1 MKTRF
6 MVWIFSIIFVSL
18 SAQNIWINEFHYDN
32 EGTDVDEFIEI
43 VFEMAPGDDLADYEI
58 FLYNGSNNGTYD
70 SVNLADFTAGDVV
83 EGFSFF
89 YKVFPSN
96 GIQNGAPDGIALA
109 YAGSLV
115 QFISY
120 EGTMTGAD
128 GPAAGVMSEDIGVE
142 ESSSTPIGYS
152 LQLTGTGAQYSHF
165 SWMEPQPHTMGQL
178 NPDQSFGGTPDPTI
192 TVTSPNGG
200 EEWEQGTTHA
210 ITWNSVSFEGNV
222 TIELYESWETAEV
235 LAADIANS
243 GSWEWEIPAD
253 QTAHPNYSITI
264 SATEGGEPTDSS
276 NNEFAIIE
284 PIQANEYT
292 IYEIQYTEDASGDS
306 PHLGELVTTSGVV
319 TAIFSN
325 TFFIQ
330 DGAGAWNGLCV
341 YPNTFDI
348 SDLAVGNEIE
358 VTAMVDEYNGKTELL
373 DLQEIVVLNETAELP
388 APEIIMTGEIVLAD
402 LHNPEAWEG
411 VLVQMENVTVT
422 DPDLGYGEWEID
434 DGLDF
439 SAPCMVGA
447 AGEYSYEP
455 IVEDTFSALVGI
467 VDFSY
472 GNFKLEPRDDADLMT
487 SALTIEPAIL
497 EFLSYEDCENGKT
510 FTLTNSGD
518 TEIMI
523 NDMFFDADFS
533 GATAHFAV
541 EYDFPITLA
550 AGAEEEVLVLV
561 GLIVFDREIEEGSVQ
576 IETSIGNYQ
585 VTLHYDNELNSNA
598 DQAEIA
604 QMETKLSNYPNPFN
618 PTTNISFTL
627 AEAADDSEIVIYN
640 SKGQVVKTF
649 SNSQLTAG
657 QHSVIWNGTDD
668 NGDSVTSGIY
678 FYRLLEAGNSIATKK
693 MMLLK

>member
-1 MKTRF
+1 

-58 FLYNGSNNGTYD
+58 FLYNGSNNGIYD

-96 GIQNGAPDGIALA
+96 GIQNGAPDDIALA

-276 NNEFAIIE
+276 NNEFSIIE

-306 PHLGELVTTSGVV
+306 PHLGELTITSGVI
-319 TAIFSN
+319 TAMFES

-330 DGAGAWNGLCV
+330 DGAGAWNGICV
-341 YPNTFDI
+341 YPSEFDI
-348 SDLAVGNEIE
+348 SNLAVGNEIE
-358 VTAMVDEYNGKTELL
+358 ITAMIAEYNGKTELTEIVEITV
-373 DLQEIVVLNETAELP
+373 LQEEATLP
-388 APEIIMTGEIVLAD
+388 TPEIIQTGAISMPD
-402 LHNPEAWEG
+402 MYNPESWEG
-411 VLVQMENVTVT
+411 VYVQMINVFVSN
-422 DPDLGYGEWEID
+422 PDLGYGNWEID
-434 DGLDF
+434 DGLDN

-447 AGEYSYEP
+447 AGDYTYEP
-455 IVEDTFSALVGI
+455 MQDDNFSAIAGI
-467 VDFSY
+467 VDF
-472 GNFKLEPRDDADLMT
+472 GFGDFKLEPRDDADLMN
-487 SALTIEPAIL
+487 SELTIEPAIL
-497 EFLSYEDCENGKT
+497 EFLTYEDCENGKT

-518 TEIMI
+518 TDIMI

-533 GATAHFAV
+533 GATPHFAV

-585 VTLHYDNELNSNA
+585 VALHYDNSLNSEANEEQLA
-598 DQAEIA
+598 LVN
-604 QMETKLSNYPNPFN
+604 TNLSNYPNPFN
-618 PTTNISFTL
+618 PTTTISFNL
-627 AEAADDSEIVIYN
+627 AESMDNTKLLIYN
-640 SKGQVVKTF
+640 SKGQIVKTF
-649 SNSQLTAG
+649 GNSQLTAG
-657 QHSVIWNGTDD
+657 QHTVIWNGKDD